1 MGDQQRTPRKLGFL
15 LVVSSHAL
23 NHVYDALLPVLYP
36 SIIEEFHLS
45 YSLVGVMV
53 MGYRLSSG
61 ALQLVMGF
69 LGRFVR
75 RKMLLGFG
83 MIWQSMINILTSM
96 SSQFTHLF
104 LGRTLAGIGASPQ
117 HPTGAAYIAETFPA
131 HQVGRAMGINV
142 TAAQLGRF
150 LAPVIGTM
158 LLPFVGWRTAIM
170 VFSLPGLLLGLAFL
184 FIREAPR
191 IGQESGRSRLTTLTD
206 GVREVFR
213 NRTVLMILMLETV
226 MAFRAGAA
234 DFIPT
239 YLIRDVGLPTL
250 EVGVIFTV
258 FLGSGIP
265 APYFWGF
272 LSDRFNRRNIIML
285 VMASASVFWLL
296 LPYGSTSTHFLVMLI
311 PLGFVSQGVGGIIQ
325 AYVAV
330 TTRKENRDLIY
341 GIFFTLAYVLGSF
354 SPVIQGFLADSLGF
368 YVSFTY
374 VGLISALAVIVAYFL
389 K

>member
-1 MGDQQRTPRKLGFL
+1 
-15 LVVSSHAL
+15 
-23 NHVYDALLPVLYP
+23 
-36 SIIEEFHLS
+36 
-45 YSLVGVMV
+45 
-53 MGYRLSSG
+53 
-61 ALQLVMGF
+61 
-69 LGRFVR
+69 
-75 RKMLLGFG
+75 
-83 MIWQSMINILTSM
+83 
-96 SSQFTHLF
+96 
-104 LGRTLAGIGASPQ
+104 
-117 HPTGAAYIAETFPA
+117 
-131 HQVGRAMGINV
+131 
-142 TAAQLGRF
+142 
-150 LAPVIGTM
+150 
-158 LLPFVGWRTAIM
+158 
-170 VFSLPGLLLGLAFL
+170 
-184 FIREAPR
+184 
-191 IGQESGRSRLTTLTD
+191 
-206 GVREVFR
+206 
-213 NRTVLMILMLETV
+213 
-226 MAFRAGAA
+226 
-234 DFIPT
+234 
-239 YLIRDVGLPTL
+239 L

-272 LSDRFNRRNIIML
+272 LSDRYNRRNIIML

>member
-1 MGDQQRTPRKLGFL
+1 MEDPQRTPRNLGFL
-15 LVVSSHAL
+15 LVASSHAL

-36 SIIEEFHLS
+36 SIIDEFHLS
-45 YSLVGVMV
+45 YSLVGLMV

-83 MIWQSMINILTSM
+83 MIWQSLINVFTSL
-96 SSQFTHLF
+96 SSQFMHLF
-104 LGRTLAGIGASPQ
+104 LGRVFAGVGASPQ

-158 LLPFVGWRTAIM
+158 LLPLVGWRTAIM
-170 VFSLPGLLLGLAFL
+170 AFSLPGLLVGLAFL
-184 FIREAPR
+184 FIKEAPR
-191 IGQESGRSRLTTLTD
+191 SGQESGRSRLTTLAD

-213 NRTVLMILMLETV
+213 NRTVLMILVLETV
-226 MAFRAGAA
+226 MAFRAGAS

-239 YLIRDVGLPTL
+239 YMIRDVGLPAL

-285 VMASASVFWLL
+285 VMALASVFWLL
-296 LPYGSTSTHFLVMLI
+296 LPYGSATTHFLVILI

-341 GIFFTLAYVLGSF
+341 GIFFTLAYGLGSF